1 MILKTSKI
9 LLGGIAALTLINCSS
24 DSTSG
29 SLSTFGAVQQALEN
43 AAPNVNAAAIYMADP
58 LRFSP
63 RASVSAALTTDNS
76 FSPPG
81 GGGNTD
87 TLVQYVEKMY
97 NDELADSV
105 FSRAA
110 SPFLIA
116 CTIDAL
122 AAKTGDILDNGTQ
135 LLTIRVSQLSACGSA
150 SDYMGGAG
158 SLDGETVTAVISP
171 TADNT
176 YYDSY
181 IIMDGAANPM
191 FGGGDQFIYFRKT
204 ATTLNFAHIE
214 MNDSGAPTEVS
225 ATWLNFNIED
235 ESGDFQYLSRFPSG
249 DQFYR
254 ISYDLAN
261 NDARILTHSS
271 GGVPVM
277 TTMAA
282 STATSQT
289 QAAFS
294 FSWAGQGLAD
304 TVDANGCLDING
316 ITALDTDNTLTC
328 TGNSKT
334 VVASSVAD
342 AGAIAYATTLPI
354 ATIAGYGSLP
364 ATGDSLMPAFTGT
377 DIATSVTGF

>member
-9 LLGGIAALTLINCSS
+9 LLSSAVALSLINCSS

-29 SLSTFGAVQQALEN
+29 SLSTFGAVQQALET
-43 AAPNVNAAAIYMADP
+43 AAPDVNAAAIYLADP

-76 FSPPG
+76 FHPPG
-81 GGGNTD
+81 GGST
-87 TLVQYVEKMY
+87 TESLIQYVEKMY
-97 NDELADSV
+97 SDELDDSV
-105 FSRAA
+105 FSRAH

-122 AAKTGDILDNGTQ
+122 AAKTGDILNNGTQ
-135 LLTIRVSQLSACGSA
+135 TLTIRASQLSACGTA
-150 SDYMGGAG
+150 ADYTGAGG
-158 SLDGETVTAVISP
+158 SLDGETVTAVISS
-171 TADNT
+171 TADTT

-181 IIMDGAANPM
+181 IIMDGATNPM
-191 FGGGDQFIYFRKT
+191 FGGADQFIYFRKT

-214 MNDSGAPTEVS
+214 MDDSGSPTNVS
-225 ATWLNFNIED
+225 ATWLNFDLES
-235 ESGDFQYLSRFPSG
+235 ESGNFQYLSRYPSG

-254 ISYDLAN
+254 ISYDLGN

-271 GGVPVM
+271 GSGTVM
-277 TTMAA
+277 TTIAA

-294 FSWAGQGLAD
+294 FSWAGQGLGD

-316 ITALDTDNTLTC
+316 LTALDTDNTLTC

-342 AGAIAYATTLPI
+342 AGAVAYATGLSI
-354 ATIAGYGSLP
+354 GTIAGYGSTP
-364 ATGDSLMPAFTGT
+364 TTGDSLMPAFTGT
-377 DIATSVTGF
+377 DIATSTSGF